1 MEVYVHKS
9 TQKKK
14 SPPKIWGDLLIMCE
28 EEQEGVHVRNYPRNR
43 FHVRCSVGLTDRE
56 SQCTHL
62 MPRIRLGLTQEIQI
76 KEHIPLGSLTLA
88 LMPNHLVCDCF
99 ESAFLAE

>member
-1 MEVYVHKS
+1 MVVYVHKS

-28 EEQEGVHVRNYPRNR
+28 EEQEGVHVRKYSRNR

-88 LMPNHLVCDCF
+88 LMPSLVVC
-99 ESAFLAE
+99 